1 MRNLILFLL
10 PAITFAQFETSTLN
24 RDYSEAL
31 EFTNKVRNYYGYTKL
46 VHDEDLAKTAKES
59 AIKYLDDQDLLQ
71 GEKTLVYLVDKHQ
84 FTLQDTY
91 ITDAIVAWSVD
102 TDLHARRETFT
113 QLINYDASKVGFA
126 IVEKNGLVCVT
137 AKFDE

>member
-10 PAITFAQFETSTLN
+10 PAITFAQFEVSTLN

-31 EFTNKVRNYYGYTKL
+31 EFTNKVRNYYGYTEL
-46 VHDEDLAKTAKES
+46 VHDEDLAKTAKQS
-59 AIKYLDDQDLLQ
+59 AIEYLDDQDILQ
-71 GEKTLVYLVDKHQ
+71 GENTLVYLVDKHQ

-102 TDLHARRETFT
+102 TDLIARRETFT
-113 QLINYDASKVGFA
+113 QLINYDTSKVGFA
-126 IVEKNGLVCVT
+126 IVEKDGLVCVT
-137 AKFDE
+137 AKFDQ